1 MTLDSEL
8 QQRSPEWYAARKG
21 RVTGSNVGAI
31 LGLDPNRGPD
41 DVLRAMVREYHGA
54 EREFKGNVATDYGT
68 MHEAGAIAE
77 FEMEHGKKVS
87 ETGFHLHPE
96 LDWLG
101 ASPDGFVDVSP
112 DSFSGVS
119 SDIIEVKCPYGKR
132 DGGDFKPLADQP
144 HYYAQIQ
151 IELLCTCAK
160 RCYFW
165 QWSPHDT
172 RLEMVY
178 PDDEWVGE
186 NLPKLHQFYD
196 RFLSELDNPDHLKPK
211 RKEINNAKARKLIEE
226 LDEVKDQIDFATAR
240 KKEIMDELVS
250 LAGERDALV
259 CGRKLTKVEKA
270 GSVAYAK
277 VVKDHCKG
285 IDLEPYRGKPSVSWR
300 LS

>member
-8 QQRSPEWYAARKG
+8 KQRSPEWYAARKG

-31 LGLDPNRGPD
+31 LGLDPNRGPA
-41 DVLRAMVREYHGA
+41 DVMRAMVREYHGA
-54 EREFKGNVATDYGT
+54 EREFKGNIATDYGT

-77 FEMEHGKKVS
+77 FEMEHGKQVT
-87 ETGFHLHPE
+87 ETGFHPHP
-96 LDWLG
+96 LYDWLG
-101 ASPDGFVDVSP
+101 ASPDGFV
-112 DSFSGVS
+112 GTANE
-119 SDIIEVKCPYGKR
+119 IIEVKCPYGKR
-132 DGGDFKPLADQP
+132 DGGDFKPLSDQP

-151 IELLCTCAK
+151 IELLCTSAK

-172 RLEMVY
+172 RLEVVY
-178 PDDEWVGE
+178 PDDEWIDE
-186 NLPKLHQFYD
+186 HLPKLHQFYEG
-196 RFLSELDNPDHLKPK
+196 FLAELENPDHLAPK
-211 RKEINNAKARKLIEE
+211 RKEIDNAKARKLIEE